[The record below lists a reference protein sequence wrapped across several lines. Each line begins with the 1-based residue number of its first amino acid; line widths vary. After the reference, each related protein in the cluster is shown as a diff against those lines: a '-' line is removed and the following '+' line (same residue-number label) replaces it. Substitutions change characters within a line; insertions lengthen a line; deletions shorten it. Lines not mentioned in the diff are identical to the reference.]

1 MPKHRKKLIEVSLP
15 LEAIN
20 REAARDAAIT
30 HGHPSTL
37 HRYWARRPLAA
48 CRAVI
53 FASMVD
59 DPVSCEDEFPTEGD
73 QSAERNR
80 LHDILRQL
88 VVWQN
93 SNDENLLEA
102 ARLEI
107 AVSVERNRG
116 EDAKAFR
123 KRFEN
128 NPDAVLHYLGE
139 HCPAIYDPFCG
150 GGSIPLEAQRLGL
163 RARGSDLNPLP
174 VLLNKAMIELPP
186 QFHNQKPVNPDADPL
201 GIFAGT
207 GKNRKRISWKGTSGL
222 ADDIRYYGAWM
233 RAEAR
238 QRIGHLYPEVQLPDG
253 KTAPV
258 VAWLWTRTVPCIN
271 PACGIQM
278 PLMKTFHL
286 CRKKGYEHWVRPVV
300 DRDSNTLSWIVQ
312 GSGCPPP
319 TSQVLTTSLTR
330 SDDEIPKPTVNR
342 TGAHC
347 IACGSAVKLGD
358 VRAQARADKMGETM
372 VAIVAEGK
380 PKLFLAP
387 TAEHIHVAMSAKSPR
402 RPRQAMPNNPTL
414 VSGRGYGITHWHQ
427 LFTERQ
433 LIVLNTF
440 GDLLSEVHT
449 CLTQDGAESHY
460 ADSVCTYLALAIG
473 RTTETNCR
481 FSYWDVVD
489 RFISKAFTRQ
499 ALQMTWSF
507 SESNPFSTSTQNW
520 MAQVEW
526 IAKVV
531 EKLPAPAHQGEVY
544 QADATTTRHAAD
556 KPVFVTDPPYYDNID
571 YADLS
576 DFFYV
581 WLRPLLRDIYP
592 DLLSGMLTPKDEEI
606 VAIPSRFDEPSHR
619 FEKLLGEAL
628 LQARQ
633 NCSGAF
639 PAAIFYAYKQ
649 QDEENDGK
657 TSTGWETMLMAIV
670 NAGFQIVCTWPMR
683 TEQTKGFKTTKN
695 VLASSILLVCRP
707 RPEDASFITLRNFQA
722 ELKKAMP
729 PALRRLTRT
738 ARIDPVDLAQAA
750 IGPGMEVYSRYSKV
764 MRISGES
771 VPIREVL
778 KYINDEITAYHE
790 EESGALDKTTQF
802 CLTWFKQH
810 GYQSGDFGTAQLLA
824 TATGVDVAHLH
835 EKVLTAARGKV
846 KLFRREDYYER
857 ELSEEVSAWEGC
869 QRMVFHL
876 TDTAVGG
883 GIQACAAVVRAMG
896 AADESA
902 ERLARV
908 LYSYYE
914 ALDDASSALAY
925 NTLVQNWT
933 EIWDASR
940 EARQSRFY

>member
-1 MPKHRKKLIEVSLP
+1 MPP
-15 LEAIN
+15 
-20 REAARDAAIT
+20 
-30 HGHPSTL
+30 
-37 HRYWARRPLAA
+37 
-48 CRAVI
+48 
-53 FASMVD
+53 
-59 DPVSCEDEFPTEGD
+59 
-73 QSAERNR
+73 
-80 LHDILRQL
+80 
-88 VVWQN
+88 
-93 SNDENLLEA
+93 
-102 ARLEI
+102 
-107 AVSVERNRG
+107 
-116 EDAKAFR
+116 
-123 KRFEN
+123 
-128 NPDAVLHYLGE
+128 
-139 HCPAIYDPFCG
+139 
-150 GGSIPLEAQRLGL
+150 
-163 RARGSDLNPLP
+163 PLP
-174 VLLNKAMIELPP
+174 
-186 QFHNQKPVNPDADPL
+186 Q
-201 GIFAGT
+201 
-207 GKNRKRISWKGTSGL
+207 
-222 ADDIRYYGAWM
+222 
-233 RAEAR
+233 
-238 QRIGHLYPEVQLPDG
+238 
-253 KTAPV
+253 
-258 VAWLWTRTVPCIN
+258 
-271 PACGIQM
+271 
-278 PLMKTFHL
+278 
-286 CRKKGYEHWVRPVV
+286 
-300 DRDSNTLSWIVQ
+300 TLSNIAH
-312 GSGCPPP
+312 
-319 TSQVLTTSLTR
+319 
-330 SDDEIPKPTVNR
+330 SDDEIRKPTVNR

-387 TAEHIHVAMSAKSPR
+387 TAEHIHAAMSAKSPR

-460 ADSVCTYLALAIG
+460 ADSVCTYLALAVG
-473 RTTETNCR
+473 KTAETNCR
-481 FSYWDVVD
+481 FSYWEASGT
-489 RFISKAFTRQ
+489 FIAPTFTRQ
-499 ALQMTWSF
+499 ALQMTWNF
-507 SESNPFSTSTQNW
+507 SESNPFSNSTQNW

-526 IAKVV
+526 IAKVI
-531 EKLPAPAHQGEVY
+531 ENLPESANQGEVY
-544 QADATTTRHAAD
+544 QADATTTSHATD
-556 KPVFVTDPPYYDNID
+556 RPIFITDPPYYDNID

-592 DLLSGMLTPKDEEI
+592 ELFSGMTTPKTEEI
-606 VAIPSRFDEPSHR
+606 TASPR
-619 FEKLLGEAL
+619 FENPALHFEELLGKAL
-628 LQARQ
+628 LQMRR
-633 NCSGAF
+633 NCSLEC
-639 PAAIFYAYKQ
+639 PSSIFYAYKQ
-649 QDEENDGK
+649 QEEEKDGK

-670 NAGFQIVCTWPMR
+670 NAGFQIVGTWPMR

-695 VLASSILLVCRP
+695 VLASSIVLVCRP
-707 RPEDASFITLRNFQA
+707 RPEDAPFITLRNFQA

-738 ARIDPVDLAQAA
+738 ARINPVDLAQAA

-810 GYQSGDFGTAQLLA
+810 GYQAGDFGTAQLLA

-857 ELSEEVSAWEGC
+857 ELSDEVSAWEGC

-925 NTLVQNWT
+925 NALVQNWT

>member
-1 MPKHRKKLIEVSLP
+1 M
-15 LEAIN
+15 
-20 REAARDAAIT
+20 D
-30 HGHPSTL
+30 
-37 HRYWARRPLAA
+37 
-48 CRAVI
+48 
-53 FASMVD
+53 
-59 DPVSCEDEFPTEGD
+59 
-73 QSAERNR
+73 SA
-80 LHDILRQL
+80 RQL
-88 VVWQN
+88 
-93 SNDENLLEA
+93 
-102 ARLEI
+102 
-107 AVSVERNRG
+107 
-116 EDAKAFR
+116 
-123 KRFEN
+123 
-128 NPDAVLHYLGE
+128 
-139 HCPAIYDPFCG
+139 
-150 GGSIPLEAQRLGL
+150 
-163 RARGSDLNPLP
+163 
-174 VLLNKAMIELPP
+174 
-186 QFHNQKPVNPDADPL
+186 
-201 GIFAGT
+201 
-207 GKNRKRISWKGTSGL
+207 
-222 ADDIRYYGAWM
+222 
-233 RAEAR
+233 
-238 QRIGHLYPEVQLPDG
+238 
-253 KTAPV
+253 
-258 VAWLWTRTVPCIN
+258 
-271 PACGIQM
+271 
-278 PLMKTFHL
+278 
-286 CRKKGYEHWVRPVV
+286 
-300 DRDSNTLSWIVQ
+300 
-312 GSGCPPP
+312 PPP
-319 TSQVLTTSLTR
+319 TSQTLTNSLTR

-347 IACGSAVKLGD
+347 IACGSAVKLD
-358 VRAQARADKMGETM
+358 YVRAQASAGKMGEIMT
-372 VAIVAEGK
+372 AIVAEGVRK
-380 PKLFLAP
+380 KLFVSP
-387 TAEHIHVAMSAKSPR
+387 SQSDIHAAMSAKSPR

-433 LIVLNTF
+433 LTTLATF
-440 GDLLSEVHT
+440 GNLLTEVHA
-449 CLTQDGAESHY
+449 LILQDGADAEY
-460 ADSVCTYLALAIG
+460 ANALCTYLALAVGKVSESSSRAAWWDNLSDVI
-473 RTTETNCR
+473 RT
-481 FSYWDVVD
+481 
-489 RFISKAFTRQ
+489 AFNRQ

-507 SESNPFSTSTQNW
+507 AEANPFSNSTQNW
-520 MAQVEW
+520 MAQVES

-556 KPVFVTDPPYYDNID
+556 RPVFVTDPPYYDNID

-606 VAIPSRFDEPSHR
+606 VAIPSRFDDSSHR
-619 FEKLLGEAL
+619 FERLLGEAL

-633 NCSGAF
+633 HCPVAF

-649 QDEENDGK
+649 QDEEKDGK

-670 NAGFQIVCTWPMR
+670 NAGFQIVSTWPMR

-695 VLASSILLVCRP
+695 VLASSIVLVCRP
-707 RPEDASFITLRNFQA
+707 RPEDAPFITLRNFQA

-729 PALRRLTRT
+729 PALRTLTRT

-810 GYQSGDFGTAQLLA
+810 GYQAGDFGTAQLLA

-857 ELSEEVSAWEGC
+857 ELSDEVSAWEGC

-925 NTLVQNWT
+925 NALVQNWT